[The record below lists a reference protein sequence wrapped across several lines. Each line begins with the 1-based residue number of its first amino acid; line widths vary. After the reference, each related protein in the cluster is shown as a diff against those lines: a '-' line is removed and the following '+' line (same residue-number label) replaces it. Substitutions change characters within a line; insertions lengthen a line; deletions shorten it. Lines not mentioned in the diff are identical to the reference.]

1 MALFRGKL
9 SGIPLR
15 AFPFCECHIPKDNN
29 EHKSLWK
36 GRGRRELRRQ
46 LERRALLKKLLLPSC
61 LYILPETHLP
71 SRRPDGL
78 TMPIF
83 FIFLRNVSGCTPS
96 SSPAPPG
103 PWIFPPVRSRAASIC
118 SRTTSSSERSAA
130 SLRNSG
136 KPDAAPTDAAPVFSD
151 RRASPRPAALS
162 GLCSRT
168 ERDGTGASGSI
179 LHPPAT
185 APHQFPY
192 PPSSASPCSGAE
204 RPGTA
209 RSRTGWR

>member
-1 MALFRGKL
+1 MKTKERDTSKL
-9 SGIPLR
+9 
-15 AFPFCECHIPKDNN
+15 
-29 EHKSLWK
+29 HKQCPIQKTQQNLWK
-36 GRGRRELRRQ
+36 GRGEREPCRLYM
-46 LERRALLKKLLLPSC
+46 LPK
-61 LYILPETHLP
+61 P
-71 SRRPDGL
+71 SARRPDGL

-103 PWIFPPVRSRAASIC
+103 PWIFPPVRFRAASIC
-118 SRTTSSSERSAA
+118 SRTTSSSEQSVP
-130 SLRNSG
+130 SLRDSE

-168 ERDGTGASGSI
+168 ERNGTGHSASGGIPFSI
-179 LHPPAT
+179 HSAKQRRTSSRTRL
-185 APHQFPY
+185 
-192 PPSSASPCSGAE
+192 SSASPCSGAG

-209 RSRTGWR
+209 CSRTGWR